1 MKPHISLTSAFAAVM
16 LFAVTVAMHEA
27 ARADSLLAQ
36 GVSPVAE
43 RLVTK
48 HGKKPLGFK
57 GSGGTSHIQDNC
69 QYGNDGITHCDDC
82 EVDWDM
88 TPPDKICIT
97 NAICYTGHS
106 GERIPCPPS

>member
-16 LFAVTVAMHEA
+16 LFAITVAMHEA

-57 GSGGTSHIQDNC
+57 GSGGTSRTESARSSVNVNEPC
-69 QYGNDGITHCDDC
+69 VCPGND
-82 EVDWDM
+82 
-88 TPPDKICIT
+88 
-97 NAICYTGHS
+97 
-106 GERIPCPPS
+106 